1 MAAAASEDFS
11 DLRKRVVAYL
21 RDHHTMTI
29 ATMGPAEFL
38 VALGSD
44 SAGNAP
50 HAASVFYAMD
60 DSMRLIFL
68 SKPSSL
74 HGLHIGERAAVA
86 ATISEQYDDWEM
98 IRGVQLWGEARRLR
112 GAARAGAL
120 ALYITRFP
128 FVSEVLKRPGMAS
141 SMKSMGVYRVE
152 PQRVAFTD
160 NTTGVFGREVLDV
173 MVE

>member
-1 MAAAASEDFS
+1 MAAAASEDSS
-11 DLRKRVVAYL
+11 DLRQRVTSYL

-29 ATMGPAEFL
+29 ATMGPVGDPAASAAET
-38 VALGSD
+38 
-44 SAGNAP
+44 AGNAP

-60 DSMRLIFL
+60 DSLRLIFL

-86 ATISEQYDDWEM
+86 ATVSEQYDDWEM
-98 IRGVQLWGEARRLR
+98 IKGVQLWGEARRLR

-120 ALYITRFP
+120 ALYVARFP
-128 FVSEVLKRPGMAS
+128 FVSGVLKRPGMATL
-141 SMKSMGVYRVE
+141 MKSMGVYRVE

-160 NTTGVFGREVLDV
+160 NTTGVFGREVLD
-173 MVE
+173 MKVE